1 MKRSWT
7 ILQDDREKTPLLF
20 PSNMVMLDDAHL
32 PCDRRSC
39 TISLTVAKK
48 RLQTGDYALEG
59 FESRV
64 LIERK
69 KHLPELFANLLTPTG
84 RERFVKACDRLRS
97 ECAHPILILEGTIGH
112 LVRTAR
118 AQLDVDPWLVV
129 DALHRICL
137 ERRIQILYLPAAT
150 PEQRRSVGE
159 EVARLL
165 INGALTHAEH
175 PASDVPDS

>member
-20 PSNMVMLDDAHL
+20 PANMVMLDDAHL
-32 PCDRRSC
+32 PCERRSC
-39 TISLTVAKK
+39 TVSLTVAKK
-48 RLQTGDYALEG
+48 RLPTGDYALEG

>member
-7 ILQDDREKTPLLF
+7 IIQDDREKTPLLF
-20 PSNMVMLDDAHL
+20 PAHMVMLDDAHI

-39 TISLTVAKK
+39 TVAITTIKK
-48 RLQTGDYALEG
+48 RMTTGDYALEG
-59 FESRV
+59 HESKV

-69 KHLPELFANLLTPTG
+69 KHLPELFTNLLTLTG
-84 RERFVKACDRLRS
+84 RKRFVLACDRLRS
-97 ECAHPILILEGTIGH
+97 ECTHPILILEGTISH

-118 AQLDVDPWLVV
+118 PTLDVDPWLVV

-137 ERRIQILYLPAAT
+137 ERHIQILYLPSTT
-150 PEQRRSVGE
+150 PDQRRSVGE

-165 INGALTHAEH
+165 INGALTNAEQSTSH
-175 PASDVPDS
+175 IPCG

>member
-1 MKRSWT
+1 MNRSWT

-20 PSNMVMLDDAHL
+20 PSNMVMLDDAHV

-39 TISLTVAKK
+39 TVSLTVVKK
-48 RLQTGDYALEG
+48 RLPTGDYALKD

-97 ECAHPILILEGTIGH
+97 ECTHPILILEGTIGH

-165 INGALTHAEH
+165 INGALTHAER
-175 PASDVPDS
+175 ATPDLPSS

>member
-1 MKRSWT
+1 VKRSWT

-20 PSNMVMLDDAHL
+20 PANMVMLDDAHL
-32 PCDRRSC
+32 PCERRSC
-39 TISLTVAKK
+39 TVSLTVAKK

>member
-32 PCDRRSC
+32 PCERRSC
-39 TISLTVAKK
+39 TVSLTVAKK
-48 RLQTGDYALEG
+48 RLPTGDYALEG

>member
-1 MKRSWT
+1 
-7 ILQDDREKTPLLF
+7 
-20 PSNMVMLDDAHL
+20 
-32 PCDRRSC
+32 
-39 TISLTVAKK
+39 
-48 RLQTGDYALEG
+48 
-59 FESRV
+59 

-97 ECAHPILILEGTIGH
+97 ECSHPILILEGTIGH

-118 AQLDVDPWLVV
+118 SQLDVDPWLVV
-129 DALHRICL
+129 DALHRICI

-159 EVARLL
+159 EIARLL
-165 INGALTHAEH
+165 INGAITHAEQ
-175 PASDVPDS
+175 PTQDVPIS

>member
-20 PSNMVMLDDAHL
+20 PAHMVMLDDARM
-32 PCDRRSC
+32 PVDKCAC
-39 TISLTVAKK
+39 TVSLSVTKK
-48 RLQTGDYALEG
+48 RLATGDYALEG
-59 FESRV
+59 HESKV

-69 KHLPELFANLLTPTG
+69 KDLPELYANLLTPTG

-97 ECAHPILILEGTIGH
+97 ECTHPILILEGTVGH
-112 LVRTAR
+112 LVRTAKAR
-118 AQLDVDPWLVV
+118 LEVDPWLVV

-150 PEQRRSVGE
+150 PDQRRSVGE

-165 INGALTHAEH
+165 INGAITHAE
-175 PASDVPDS
+175 PSPSDIPGG

>member
-1 MKRSWT
+1 MNRSWT

-20 PSNMVMLDDAHL
+20 PSHMVMLDDAHV
-32 PCDRRSC
+32 PCDRRTC
-39 TISLTVAKK
+39 TVSLTVAKK
-48 RLQTGDYALEG
+48 RLTTGDYALEG

-69 KHLPELFANLLTPTG
+69 KHLVELAGNLLTPTG

-97 ECAHPILILEGTIGH
+97 ECRHPILILEGTVSH
-112 LVRTAR
+112 LVATAR
-118 AQLDVDPWLVV
+118 AQLEHDPWLVV

-137 ERRIQILYLPAAT
+137 ERNIQVLYLPATT
-150 PEQRRSVGE
+150 PHQRRSVGE

-165 INGALTHAEH
+165 INGAITHAEH
-175 PASDVPDS
+175 PASDVPCS

>member
-1 MKRSWT
+1 MNRSWT

-20 PSNMVMLDDAHL
+20 PSNMVMLDDAHV

-39 TISLTVAKK
+39 TVSLTVVKK
-48 RLQTGDYALEG
+48 RLPTGDYALKD

-69 KHLPELFANLLTPTG
+69 KHLPELFSNLLTPTG

-97 ECAHPILILEGTIGH
+97 ECTHPILILEGTIGH

-165 INGALTHAEH
+165 INGALTHAER
-175 PASDVPDS
+175 ATPDLPSS

>member
-20 PSNMVMLDDAHL
+20 PANMVMLDDAHL

>member
-1 MKRSWT
+1 
-7 ILQDDREKTPLLF
+7 
-20 PSNMVMLDDAHL
+20 MVMLDDAYV

-39 TISLTVAKK
+39 TVSLTVIKK

-59 FESRV
+59 FESKV

-69 KHLPELFANLLTPTG
+69 KHIPELFANLLTPSG

-97 ECAHPILILEGTIGH
+97 ECTHPILILEGTIAH
-112 LVRTAR
+112 LIRTAR
-118 AQLDVDPWLVV
+118 AQLDVDPWLVI

-137 ERRIQILYLPAAT
+137 ERNIQILYLPSVT
-150 PEQRRSVGE
+150 PDQRRSVGE

-165 INGALTHAEH
+165 INGAITHAERTT
-175 PASDVPDS
+175 PDVPCS

>member
-1 MKRSWT
+1 MRRSWT

-20 PSNMVMLDDAHL
+20 PSNMVMLDDAHV

-39 TISLTVAKK
+39 TVSVTVVKK
-48 RLQTGDYALEG
+48 RLATGDYALEG
-59 FESRV
+59 FESKV
-64 LIERK
+64 LVERK
-69 KHLPELFANLLTPTG
+69 KHLPELFSNLLTPTG

-137 ERRIQILYLPAAT
+137 ERRIQILYLPATT

-165 INGALTHAEH
+165 INGAITNAEP
-175 PASDVPDS
+175 PASDIPCS

>member
-1 MKRSWT
+1 MNRSWT
-7 ILQDDREKTPLLF
+7 IIQDDREKTPLLF
-20 PSNMVMLDDAHL
+20 PANMVMLDDAHV
-32 PCDRRSC
+32 PTDKRSC
-39 TISLTVAKK
+39 TVSLTVAKK
-48 RLQTGDYALEG
+48 RLPTGDYALEG
-59 FESRV
+59 FESKV

-69 KHLPELFANLLTPTG
+69 KHLPELFTNLLTPTG

-165 INGALTHAEH
+165 INGALTHAER
-175 PASDVPDS
+175 ATPDLPSS

>member
-1 MKRSWT
+1 VKRSWT

-20 PSNMVMLDDAHL
+20 PANMVMLDDAHL
-32 PCDRRSC
+32 PCERRSC
-39 TISLTVAKK
+39 TVSLTVAKK
-48 RLQTGDYALEG
+48 RLPTGDYALEG

>member
-7 ILQDDREKTPLLF
+7 ILQDDREKTPLIF
-20 PSNMVMLDDAHL
+20 PANMVMLDDAHV

-39 TISLTVAKK
+39 TVSLTVVKK

-137 ERRIQILYLPAAT
+137 ERRIQILYLPSAT

-159 EVARLL
+159 EIARLL
-165 INGALTHAEH
+165 INGALTHAEQ
-175 PASDVPDS
+175 PALDIPCS

>member
-20 PSNMVMLDDAHL
+20 PANLVMLDDAHL

-39 TISLTVAKK
+39 TISLSVSKK
-48 RLQTGDYALEG
+48 RLATGDYALEG
-59 FESRV
+59 HESRV

-69 KHLPELFANLLTPTG
+69 KDLPELFSNLLTPSG

-97 ECAHPILILEGTIGH
+97 ECAQPILILEGTVGH

-118 AQLDVDPWLVV
+118 PRLDVDPWLVV

-165 INGALTHAEH
+165 INGAITHAEPS
-175 PASDVPDS
+175 PAAVPSG

>member
-1 MKRSWT
+1 MNRSWT
-7 ILQDDREKTPLLF
+7 IIQDDREKTPLLF
-20 PSNMVMLDDAHL
+20 PANMVMLDDAHL

-39 TISLTVAKK
+39 TVSLTVTKK

-84 RERFVKACDRLRS
+84 RERFVKAADRLRS

-165 INGALTHAEH
+165 INGALTHAER
-175 PASDVPDS
+175 ATPDLPSS

>member
-7 ILQDDREKTPLLF
+7 IIQDDREKTPLLF
-20 PSNMVMLDDAHL
+20 PANMVMLDDAHV

-39 TISLTVAKK
+39 TVALTVVKK

-59 FESRV
+59 FESKV

-97 ECAHPILILEGTIGH
+97 ECSHPILILEGTIGH

-118 AQLDVDPWLVV
+118 SQLDVDPWLVV
-129 DALHRICL
+129 DALHRICI

-159 EVARLL
+159 EIARLL
-165 INGALTHAEH
+165 INGAITHAEQ
-175 PASDVPDS
+175 PTQDVPIS

>member
-20 PSNMVMLDDAHL
+20 PANMVMLDDAFM

-39 TISLTVAKK
+39 TVALTVVKK
-48 RLQTGDYALEG
+48 RLKTGDYAIDG
-59 FESRV
+59 HESKV

-69 KHLPELFANLLTPTG
+69 KHLPELFSNLLTPTG
-84 RERFVKACDRLRS
+84 RNRFVAACDRLRN
-97 ECAHPILILEGTIGH
+97 ECAHPILILEGTVGH

-118 AQLDVDPWLVV
+118 SQLDVDPWLVV

-137 ERRIQILYLPAAT
+137 ERRIQILYLPAST

-165 INGALTHAEH
+165 INGTLSHAEQ
-175 PASDVPDS
+175 PTLDIPCS

>member
-1 MKRSWT
+1 MNRSWT

-20 PSNMVMLDDAHL
+20 PANMVMLDDAHV

-39 TISLTVAKK
+39 TVSLTVTKK

-97 ECAHPILILEGTIGH
+97 ECRHPILILEGTIGH

-150 PEQRRSVGE
+150 PEQRKSVGE

-165 INGALTHAEH
+165 INGAITNAE
-175 PASDVPDS
+175 

>member
-1 MKRSWT
+1 VNRSWT
-7 ILQDDREKTPLLF
+7 IIQDDREKTPLLF
-20 PSNMVMLDDAHL
+20 PANMVMLDDAHL

-39 TISLTVAKK
+39 TVSLTVTKK

-84 RERFVKACDRLRS
+84 RERFVKAADRLRS

-165 INGALTHAEH
+165 INGALTHAER
-175 PASDVPDS
+175 ATPDLPSS

>member
-1 MKRSWT
+1 MNRSWT

-20 PSNMVMLDDAHL
+20 PSNMVMLDDAHV

-39 TISLTVAKK
+39 TVSLTVVKK
-48 RLQTGDYALEG
+48 RLPTGDYALKD

-69 KHLPELFANLLTPTG
+69 KHLPELFSNLLTPTG

-97 ECAHPILILEGTIGH
+97 ECTHPILILEGTIGH

-165 INGALTHAEH
+165 INGALTHAER
-175 PASDVPDS
+175 ATPDLPNS

>member
-1 MKRSWT
+1 LKRSWT

-20 PSNMVMLDDAHL
+20 PANMVMLDDAHI

-39 TISLTVAKK
+39 TISLTVTKK
-48 RLQTGDYALEG
+48 RLPTGDYALEG
-59 FESRV
+59 FESKV

-69 KHLPELFANLLTPTG
+69 KDLPELFANLLTPTG

-97 ECAHPILILEGTIGH
+97 ECTHPILILEGTVGH
-112 LVRTAR
+112 LVRMAKPR
-118 AQLDVDPWLVV
+118 LDVDPWLVV

-150 PEQRRSVGE
+150 PDQRRSVGE

-165 INGALTHAEH
+165 INGAITHAE
-175 PASDVPDS
+175 PPSPNVPSS